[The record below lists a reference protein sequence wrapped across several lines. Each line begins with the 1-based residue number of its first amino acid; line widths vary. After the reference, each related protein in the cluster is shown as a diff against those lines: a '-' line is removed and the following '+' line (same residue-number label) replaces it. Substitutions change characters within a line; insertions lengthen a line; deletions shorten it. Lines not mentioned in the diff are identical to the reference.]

1 MISLTFESSYGA
13 TGAACV
19 SVRERVLAKQTEWTL
34 GWVQAST
41 REREESTRCADA
53 KFNQPITVQNG
64 LRCISARS
72 VWFDSMEGDRETE
85 RERERKRAAVET
97 AGGYL
102 G

>member
-53 KFNQPITVQNG
+53 KFNQPIRVQNG

-72 VWFDSMEGDRETE
+72 VWFDSMEGDRE
-85 RERERKRAAVET
+85 REREKESRCRN
-97 AGGYL
+97 GGGIFGL
-102 G
+102 IF